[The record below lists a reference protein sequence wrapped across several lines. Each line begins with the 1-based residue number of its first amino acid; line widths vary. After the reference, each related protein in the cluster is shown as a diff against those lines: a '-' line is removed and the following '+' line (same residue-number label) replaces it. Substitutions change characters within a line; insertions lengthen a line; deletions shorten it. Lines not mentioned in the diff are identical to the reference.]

1 MTDDIGS
8 LREHGRVNY
17 WNAAKSFGFIRSD
30 FPGPDLFVH
39 VSELKTP
46 APLKF
51 GDRVSFLP
59 APDKRNPAKMR
70 ATAVELS
77 NGA

>member
-1 MTDDIGS
+1 MSEDTTGS
-8 LREHGRVNY
+8 LREHGRVNF
-17 WNAAKSFGFIRSD
+17 WSEKGFGFIRSD

-39 VSELKTP
+39 KSDVTTP

-59 APDKRNPAKMR
+59 APDTRNPAKMR
-70 ATAVELS
+70 ATQVQVS
-77 NGA
+77 DPR